1 MFYPII
7 KKANLT
13 FVTKFFLLLVP
24 NHLYPTAADN
34 ILTWDRAVLITALVA
49 GLEIDVAQFLISII
63 HEKDFKFCTTYSF
76 PCMIFQLCRD
86 AEVPIWR
93 RDVLRAPTGKVNIVS
108 SRMRRYHSE
117 GPELMCSF

>member
-34 ILTWDRAVLITALVA
+34 ILTWDRAVLVPALVA
-49 GLEIDVAQFLISII
+49 GLEIDVAQFLIFVIY
-63 HEKDFKFCTTYSF
+63 ERYFKFTTTYPF
-76 PCMIFQLCRD
+76 LCMIF
-86 AEVPIWR
+86 
-93 RDVLRAPTGKVNIVS
+93 
-108 SRMRRYHSE
+108 
-117 GPELMCSF
+117 